1 MGEGR
6 REALRVNFNRSVKA
20 EFHGAMVTSDAGLLA
35 FRELDEAL
43 CLTDRVTE
51 LLVAT
56 RSGLNTHTP
65 CWRSSATVYSRL
77 AGYDDTNDAEQLRDD
92 PTIRQVVG
100 KRAREH
106 KAASTSQMGRF
117 AD

>member
-56 RSGLNTHTP
+56 RSGLNTQHTL
-65 CWRSSATVYSRL
+65 L
-77 AGYDDTNDAEQLRDD
+77 AQLSHGLQS
-92 PTIRQVVG
+92 PG
-100 KRAREH
+100 
-106 KAASTSQMGRF
+106 GL
-117 AD
+117 